1 MNEKIN
7 DALEKKAE
15 NARELGLS
23 YEPTTTDEDDE
34 FKRIQHEID
43 MKAGQPY
50 HFVETSWKPLSDKEL
65 LMAYGW
71 TDFEARTITQEK
83 YKDMILSGLRNVEK
97 TVREK
102 NDL

>member
-1 MNEKIN
+1 MIH
-7 DALEKKAE
+7 
-15 NARELGLS
+15 
-23 YEPTTTDEDDE
+23 TDEDDE
-34 FKRIQHEID
+34 FDRIQREID

-50 HFVETSWKPLSDKEL
+50 HFVETSWKLLSDKEL

-97 TVREK
+97 TIMEK
-102 NDL
+102 NQ